1 MSAVPMLLNIFS
13 CSFTGGQLRAP
24 AFYIMC
30 SLELEEAG
38 RVGRLV
44 GVGGGGG
51 WGGENSIKQELCV
64 CGSSESR

>member
-30 SLELEEAG
+30 LLELEEAG

-44 GVGGGGG
+44 GVGGEGGVG
-51 WGGENSIKQELCV
+51 WGG
-64 CGSSESR
+64 RTP

>member
-30 SLELEEAG
+30 SLEPEEAG
-38 RVGRLV
+38 RLWEVAA
-44 GVGGGGG
+44 G
-51 WGGENSIKQELCV
+51 WEEGEGERNSVKRELRV
-64 CGSSESR
+64 RGSSERR

>member
-30 SLELEEAG
+30 SEEVG
-38 RVGRLV
+38 RVGGNGRV
-44 GVGGGGG
+44 AGVGGEVDVG
-51 WGGENSIKQELCV
+51 IH
-64 CGSSESR
+64 